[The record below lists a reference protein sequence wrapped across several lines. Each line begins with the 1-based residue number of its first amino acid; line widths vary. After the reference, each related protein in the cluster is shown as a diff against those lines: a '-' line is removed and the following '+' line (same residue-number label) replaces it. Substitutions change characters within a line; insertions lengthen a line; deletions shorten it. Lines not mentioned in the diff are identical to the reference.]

1 MSRGLGDVY
10 KRQIFNKVY
19 GGTELTHEEILKFK
33 SAMLVVFGEMD
44 WETGWTQ
51 QFHYGAIRNNNTK
64 MFKLLGPDTGFDS
77 IGEFTTAKSMAKYLD
92 RLNSEGK
99 LTKTILYNLNPCAN
113 EVIATMLGNFQSTE
127 AASKIQYGPAWWFLD
142 TMDGMT
148 AQLKSL
154 GNLGVLGKFV
164 GMETDSRSF
173 TSYGRHA
180 YFRRILCALIG
191 RWVEQGWYANDDA
204 VLKEIV
210 QGISYNNAIAY
221 FDFA

>member
-1 MSRGLGDVY
+1 MLMRCLKAELLKCRRSPVWIAFLILPIFPAFLGT
-10 KRQIFNKVY
+10 FNY
-19 GGTELTHEEILKFK
+19 
-33 SAMLVVFGEMD
+33 
-44 WETGWTQ
+44 
-51 QFHYGAIRNNNTK
+51 
-64 MFKLLGPDTGFDS
+64 
-77 IGEFTTAKSMAKYLD
+77 
-92 RLNSEGK
+92 
-99 LTKTILYNLNPCAN
+99 
-113 EVIATMLGNFQSTE
+113 
-127 AASKIQYGPAWWFLD
+127 
-142 TMDGMT
+142 
-148 AQLKSL
+148 L

-204 VLKEIV
+204 MLKEIV